1 MKPRPF
7 FFHAE
12 RNGGTDAVKTV
23 VTIGSEAVPRG
34 AERVEQN
41 PERLSLRSSRQIVRS
56 GSVPRSVPRGTP
68 RKPLRGLAV
77 PQFRDS
83 RRINVKETE
92 KPIRY
97 RTGQTRRTE
106 PVTSRPTARRA
117 PRSAVRGNDPRT
129 GEKPP
134 KTPASRLVA
143 GQERRRFRG
152 ERKRQSDGGKTAVFL
167 RISGEFHRIYFQ
179 AGISAAVTSARNGGL
194 RSPKR
199 ASLRGFGGS

>member
-1 MKPRPF
+1 MKSRPF

-23 VTIGSEAVPRG
+23 VTIGSEAVPQR
-34 AERVEQN
+34 AKRAEQN
-41 PERLSLRSSRQIVRS
+41 PERLSLRSSRQIVRQ

-83 RRINVKETE
+83 RRISVKETE

-97 RTGQTRRTE
+97 RTGQTRRPE
-106 PVTSRPTARRA
+106 LVTSRPTARRA
-117 PRSAVRGNDPRT
+117 PRSVGRDNDPRT

-134 KTPASRLVA
+134 CAPASRLVA

-152 ERKRQSDGGKTAVFL
+152 ERKRQSDGGKTAVF
-167 RISGEFHRIYFQ
+167 SGF
-179 AGISAAVTSARNGGL
+179 
-194 RSPKR
+194 
-199 ASLRGFGGS
+199 RGNFTVFIFKQE